1 MRSSSARRRERI
13 GATAAAVVVALA
25 LTLALALAA
34 RPSLAHPN
42 GSTSVNRYL
51 GVSCSP
57 AGEVRIAYLLD
68 FAELPAYAEI
78 EQLDADHDGSV
89 TPEEQRAYLERRLPP
104 LVGRWRVEVNG
115 SKASLRIGGSSL
127 QILPGDQGLSTLRI
141 AADIAA
147 DVAPVTGFTQGG
159 DLRVHV
165 VDPGFADRS
174 GWRQMTAEASTDVTV
189 VGGPA
194 ESGVLGRSG
203 PSDEPP
209 RVDDAVFTFRAR
221 ANEGRASAADAPH
234 RLLPTWATARAARW
248 LIVAAFA
255 LAVAFGV
262 AWRLGHPRAG

>member
-1 MRSSSARRRERI
+1 MRSFSAKRRERT
-13 GATAAAVVVALA
+13 GATAAAVVIALA
-25 LTLALALAA
+25 LTV

-42 GSTSVNRYL
+42 GSTSVNRYV

-78 EQLDADHDGSV
+78 EQLDADHDGAV

-104 LVGRWRVEVNG
+104 LVGRWLVEVNG
-115 SKASLRIGGSSL
+115 SKASLRISGRSL
-127 QILPGDQGLSTLRI
+127 QVLPGDQGLSTLRI

-147 DVAPVTGFTQGG
+147 DVPPSTGFAHGG

-165 VDPGFADRS
+165 VDSGFADRS

-189 VGGPA
+189 VGGSA
-194 ESGVLGRSG
+194 EFGVAGRSS
-203 PSDEPP
+203 PSGDPP

-221 ANEGRASAADAPH
+221 VNGGRTSDGDAPYGPGPI
-234 RLLPTWATARAARW
+234 RATARLARW
-248 LIVAAFA
+248 LIAVAVTLALAFA
-255 LAVAFGV
+255 I
-262 AWRLGHPRAG
+262 AWRLGHRGSP